1 MNFPMSQSKYTASA
15 GTLRKICLVFPFVLY
30 LSYLAGFFLA
40 PPDPLRYSDSES
52 LWFTAGTIL
61 EEGQFRERFDTGTV
75 PTTWRP
81 PLTALFLAACRSM
94 GFGPNHVLIANLLLV
109 ALTVFFIFLICRGTG
124 VSTAVSACVSALYL
138 CHPLTYRLAG
148 VVMAETLFMFLF
160 GLGLL
165 LCAPLRAYERF
176 DHRGTLLRLFFVGV
190 IVGGAILT
198 RTVMVAMLPGFVV
211 LCSVCSG
218 GGFRWRRIEAPL
230 LCVLVFLLGLSIPV
244 GVWQA
249 RNARIHDDLVLIN
262 TAGSYN
268 LFIGTVYNTT
278 VLRDPEGVQWVN
290 DLRKR
295 LPESKVAEE
304 LRIRALAY
312 FRSHPGYVIKNAL
325 AKAGRF
331 WGLSVH
337 WTVGIAQ
344 VLLLGVVLW
353 SVVAWR
359 KSAAVWALASMPLLL
374 MCVHAV
380 TFSSPRFFL
389 PAFLPCLILLALLIQ
404 RRITETS

>member
-1 MNFPMSQSKYTASA
+1 
-15 GTLRKICLVFPFVLY
+15 
-30 LSYLAGFFLA
+30 
-40 PPDPLRYSDSES
+40 
-52 LWFTAGTIL
+52 
-61 EEGQFRERFDTGTV
+61 
-75 PTTWRP
+75 
-81 PLTALFLAACRSM
+81 
-94 GFGPNHVLIANLLLV
+94 
-109 ALTVFFIFLICRGTG
+109 
-124 VSTAVSACVSALYL
+124 
-138 CHPLTYRLAG
+138 
-148 VVMAETLFMFLF
+148 MFLF

-165 LCAPLRAYERF
+165 LCAPLRAYERL
-176 DHRGTLLRLFFVGV
+176 DHRGTLFRLFFGGA

-218 GGFRWRRIEAPL
+218 GGFRWRRIKTPL

-249 RNARIHDDLVLIN
+249 RNARLHDDLVLIN

-278 VLRDPEGVQWVN
+278 TLRDREGVQWVS

-304 LRIRALAY
+304 LRIRAWAY

-331 WGLSVH
+331 WGVSVH

-353 SVVAWR
+353 AVVAWR
-359 KSAAVWALASMPLLL
+359 RSVAVWALASMPLLL

-380 TFSSPRFFL
+380 TFVSPRFFL